1 MCINGTNTIAL
12 SFNNMVFKATTSKC
26 VYLWIIHVKDYFS
39 EI

>member
-1 MCINGTNTIAL
+1 
-12 SFNNMVFKATTSKC
+12 MVFKATTSKC